1 MYLLLNQLLNQY
13 AFETNYISKMIN
25 VARLGQIHL
34 GIISI
39 DILRESMK
47 EIKLSLPKGTSLPIN
62 INDIDPYKLYQ
73 LSEVSV
79 VYHNQL
85 LQFNIK
91 IPLVDQQTYNLYN
104 ILPMPIKINNT
115 NLLTLRTTMII

>member
-1 MYLLLNQLLNQY
+1 
-13 AFETNYISKMIN
+13 
-25 VARLGQIHL
+25 
-34 GIISI
+34 
-39 DILRESMK
+39 MK